1 MALLSLSSWAH
12 ASSTSGYRLGP
23 SDLIKI
29 HVFGE
34 KELSSEVRL
43 TDAGTFTY
51 PFLGEVE
58 ARGLT
63 ISDLKDKL
71 TTGLKGDYLIS
82 PKITVTILEYRSFFI
97 NGEVKKP
104 GGYPFL
110 PGLTVRKAIALAGG
124 FTERAAK
131 RNIKVIHDDKTSSEE
146 KLDLAAEVLPGDIIT
161 VDDSFFQ
168 EYYEK
173 RTDTQPQA
181 RRIEPRIN

>member
-1 MALLSLSSWAH
+1 MRFIKTLSITLLFLFTSIAH
-12 ASSTSGYRLGP
+12 PSSTSGYKLGP

-34 KELSSEVRL
+34 EELSLEVRL

-51 PFLGEVE
+51 PFLGEVDS
-58 ARGLT
+58 RGLT
-63 ISDLKDKL
+63 ISNLKDRL
-71 TTGLKGDYLIS
+71 TAGLKGDFLIN
-82 PKITVTILEYRSFFI
+82 PKVTVTILEYRSFFI

-131 RNIKVIHDDKTSSEE
+131 KNIRVIHDDASSSEE
-146 KLDLAAEVLPGDIIT
+146 KLNLAAEVLPGDIIT
-161 VDDSFFQ
+161 VADSFF
-168 EYYEK
+168 
-173 RTDTQPQA
+173 
-181 RRIEPRIN
+181 

>member
-1 MALLSLSSWAH
+1 MRISWKIAFIFTLLFVCQLQAE
-12 ASSTSGYRLGP
+12 TVSGYQLGA
-23 SDLIKI
+23 SDLIRI

-34 KELSSEVRL
+34 KELSLEVRL

-58 ARGLT
+58 SRGLT
-63 ISDLKDKL
+63 ISALKEKL
-71 TTGLKGDYLIS
+71 TSGLKGDYLIN

-131 RNIKVIHDDKTSSEE
+131 RNIKVIHDDKSSTEE
-146 KLDLAAEVLPGDIIT
+146 KLDLAAEVWPGDIIT
-161 VDDSFFQ
+161 VDDSFF
-168 EYYEK
+168 
-173 RTDTQPQA
+173 
-181 RRIEPRIN
+181 

>member
-1 MALLSLSSWAH
+1 MQLIRLLSITLFLLSSSLVQAT
-12 ASSTSGYRLGP
+12 STSGYKLGP

-34 KELSSEVRL
+34 NELSLEVRL

-51 PFLGEVE
+51 PFLGEVDS
-58 ARGLT
+58 RGLT
-63 ISDLKDKL
+63 ISDLKDSL
-71 TTGLKGDYLIS
+71 TKGLKGDFLIN
-82 PKITVTILEYRSFFI
+82 PKVTVTILEYRSFFI

-131 RNIKVIHDDKTSSEE
+131 KNIRVIHDDSSSTEE

-161 VDDSFFQ
+161 VDDSFF
-168 EYYEK
+168 
-173 RTDTQPQA
+173 
-181 RRIEPRIN
+181 

>member
-1 MALLSLSSWAH
+1 MRFITTLSFISFLFLSPLSI
-12 ASSTSGYRLGP
+12 ASSISEYSLGP

-34 KELSSEVRL
+34 KELSLEVRL

-51 PFLGEVE
+51 PFLGEVD

-63 ISDLKDKL
+63 ISQLRSRL
-71 TTGLKGDYLIS
+71 AQGLIGDYLIS
-82 PKITVTILEYRSFFI
+82 PKITVTIAEYRNFYI

-131 RNIKVIHDDKTSSEE
+131 KNIRVIHDDNSFSE
-146 KLDLAAEVLPGDIIT
+146 KKIDLAAEVLPGDIVT
-161 VDDSFFQ
+161 VDDSFF
-168 EYYEK
+168 
-173 RTDTQPQA
+173 
-181 RRIEPRIN
+181 